1 MLVVLFFC
9 CDVNVAVLLSYFYL
23 RSLKRSTLRRTSSCL
38 LLLSKHPRST
48 ITLRSQTNF
57 FVGFSENISEGGI
70 FITTQSPPDIG
81 DTVEVDIPLIDGS
94 QTVAVK
100 GVVRWHRFM
109 ANGNPSGCGVQFTEI
124 PQGAEQFLQN
134 MITLLQKEPLF
145 IDL

>member
-1 MLVVLFFC
+1 MSKHKLSDSEREELRRSE
-9 CDVNVAVLLSYFYL
+9 DLQRKEQELLS
-23 RSLKRSTLRRTSSCL
+23 RKSHRLKMEA
-38 LLLSKHPRST
+38 K

-81 DTVEVDIPLIDGS
+81 DMIEVDIPLIDGS
-94 QTVAVK
+94 ETIAVK

-124 PQGAEQFLQN
+124 PEGAENLLQN

>member
-1 MLVVLFFC
+1 MSKRKLSDSEREELRRSE
-9 CDVNVAVLLSYFYL
+9 DLQRKEQELLS
-23 RSLKRSTLRRTSSCL
+23 RKSHRLKMEA
-38 LLLSKHPRST
+38 K

-81 DTVEVDIPLIDGS
+81 DMIEVDIPLIDGS
-94 QTVAVK
+94 ETIAVK

-124 PQGAEQFLQN
+124 PEGAENLLQN

>member
-1 MLVVLFFC
+1 MSKHKLSDSEQEELRRSE
-9 CDVNVAVLLSYFYL
+9 DLQRKEQELLS
-23 RSLKRSTLRRTSSCL
+23 RKSHRLKMEA
-38 LLLSKHPRST
+38 K

-81 DTVEVDIPLIDGS
+81 DAIEVDIPLIDGS
-94 QTVAVK
+94 ATIAVK

-124 PQGAEQFLQN
+124 PNGAEHLLQN

>member
-1 MLVVLFFC
+1 MSKHKLSDSEREELRRSE
-9 CDVNVAVLLSYFYL
+9 DLQRKEQELLS
-23 RSLKRSTLRRTSSCL
+23 RKSHRLKMEA
-38 LLLSKHPRST
+38 K

-81 DTVEVDIPLIDGS
+81 DAIEVDIPLIDGS
-94 QTVAVK
+94 ETIAVK

-124 PQGAEQFLQN
+124 PAGAEQLLQN

>member
-1 MLVVLFFC
+1 MSKHKLSDEEREELRISEELQRKEQE
-9 CDVNVAVLLSYFYL
+9 LLS
-23 RSLKRSTLRRTSSCL
+23 RKSHRLKMEA
-38 LLLSKHPRST
+38 K

-94 QTVAVK
+94 QTIAVK

-124 PQGAEQFLQN
+124 PQGAEHFLQN

>member
-1 MLVVLFFC
+1 MSKHKLSDEEREELRRSE
-9 CDVNVAVLLSYFYL
+9 ALQQKEQELLS
-23 RSLKRSTLRRTSSCL
+23 RKSHRLKMEA
-38 LLLSKHPRST
+38 K

>member
-1 MLVVLFFC
+1 M
-9 CDVNVAVLLSYFYL
+9 
-23 RSLKRSTLRRTSSCL
+23 
-38 LLLSKHPRST
+38 SKHKLSDEEREELRISEELQRKEQELLARKSHRLKMEAK

-124 PQGAEQFLQN
+124 PQGAEHFLQN